1 MNIKKYINEIRQ
13 QKGKPT
19 MKSIYSASLMAA
31 TFVLLMLSVPAYA
44 SSADEGIESSAREC
58 YVFKTY
64 LKGDDIKIQSKDGG
78 VTLTGTVAEE
88 PNKTLAQETVASLPG
103 VKSVDNQLKL
113 KDEPGAGRGDALVRA
128 RVNLDLLSHRN
139 LSGTKTDV
147 QVKDGI
153 VTLSGEAANQAQIDL
168 TTEYIRDVEGVKD
181 VKNDMTVSEASR
193 TPPEKTMGEKAG
205 DVGDK
210 IGEKAGDVGNKISDT
225 AGDVGKKIGNTASDV
240 GGWIDDASITA
251 LVKATLLYHRST
263 SGLNTKVETIEGVV
277 NLSGK
282 AKNPSEKDLATKFV
296 EDVYGVKS
304 VNNRMTIE

>member
-1 MNIKKYINEIRQ
+1 
-13 QKGKPT
+13 
-19 MKSIYSASLMAA
+19 MKAIYSVSLTAA
-31 TFVLLMLSVPAYA
+31 TFVLLMISVPAHA
-44 SSADEGIESSAREC
+44 SSADDGIESSARKC

-64 LKGDDIKIQSKDGG
+64 LKDDDIKIQSKDGA

-103 VKSVDNQLKL
+103 VKSVDNRLKL
-113 KDEPGAGRGDALVRA
+113 KDEPGAGSPDALVSA
-128 RVNLDLLSHRN
+128 RVKLDLLSHRN
-139 LSGTKTDV
+139 LSAGKTDV
-147 QVKDGI
+147 QVKNGI

-181 VKNDMTVSEASR
+181 VKNDMTVSEAHR

-205 DVGDK
+205 DVGKK
-210 IGEKAGDVGNKISDT
+210 IGDTASGVSKKIGDT
-225 AGDVGKKIGNTASDV
+225 AGDAGNKIGDTASDV
-240 GGWIDDASITA
+240 GEWIDDASITA

-277 NLSGK
+277 NLSGT

-296 EDVYGVKS
+296 QDVYGVKS
-304 VNNRMTIE
+304 VNNRMTIESLN